1 MSTAYHFEAGNARD
15 FAYILHYDRYII
27 GKIGEGAHK
36 TEGNIDE
43 SVRRICKRLQ
53 VWIFCEFAV
62 TGIEER
68 KKCAE
73 FAEKAKKRAITDC

>member
-53 VWIFCEFAV
+53 VRIFCEFAV

-68 KKCAE
+68 KNVRNLP
-73 FAEKAKKRAITDC
+73 KKRKNVR